1 MACLLSCIGID
12 VDVGWMAANGWER
25 AVDLDRD
32 VGLGELFMSYEAS
45 RGDSGGF
52 GIAVVERLT
61 E

>member
-1 MACLLSCIGID
+1 
-12 VDVGWMAANGWER
+12 MAANGWER